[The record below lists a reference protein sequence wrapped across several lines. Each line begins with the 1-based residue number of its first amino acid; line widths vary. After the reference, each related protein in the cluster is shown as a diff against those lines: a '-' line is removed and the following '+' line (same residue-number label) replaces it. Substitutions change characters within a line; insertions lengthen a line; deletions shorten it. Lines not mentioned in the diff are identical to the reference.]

1 MMLRGKQVPVLVA
14 YRKESGY
21 TLSLVFMPE
30 LRTTHLQFEKAVHKL
45 RQAVRHRLERI
56 STRRDTL
63 DGLLWT
69 AFSGEFRMDFEH
81 LAFESGPL
89 RIDGLLAVIH
99 FEIGGQRYAC
109 LPMLDALI
117 VAIDGRDPI
126 ARSERIGA
134 RAQSHLREQRKKQ
147 GDAFNSEHY
156 LAQRSDSCM
165 PFDFSVHVNGPKFSF
180 EGGEEWFATLRGT
193 QKFEGRVELPRVAQE
208 LNERY
213 PDDLNQAILRD
224 AIVEELG
231 ELLYQQAPGCIALVG
246 PAGSGKTAVLH
257 ETLRRHIR
265 DSNEQ
270 NAARLQKMWHIDP
283 LRIISGMSIVGQ
295 WQRRMEAIIDFA
307 ANRLRR
313 GFHIKKPD
321 HLLCDNMVALFR
333 VGKSSQNSLT
343 LADAL
348 RPFLERRELTMI
360 AEATPEEWQK
370 VQEYDRRFA
379 ELFRVVR
386 LPELPRS
393 DALAVVAWQRARLE
407 RQYRC
412 RIASSGLHELLKLVQ
427 RFDTGQT
434 MPGPAIRALT
444 LLTKQHE
451 EGEAGVEQV
460 RKQFE
465 GSHHFREKL
474 FAEDHAFAPREIE
487 QFFAE
492 RLIGQQQARACLEDV
507 VCLIKSG
514 LARSGKPLASLLFIG
529 PTGVGKTEAAKVL
542 AEMLFGA
549 DPGGLIRF
557 DMNEFVDGSAVT
569 RLIGDRDRPDGQLT
583 TAVRQRKACVLLLDE
598 IEKADPSVHDLL
610 LQVLGEGRL
619 TDALGRTTDFSQC
632 VIVLTSNLG
641 AAEAARVTGF
651 VAASDAAPSYREA
664 VTRFFRPEFLNRI
677 DRQIAF
683 THLAQ
688 SELAQVARLHIGRLL
703 ARDGFVRR
711 MTFLNVADATIDALV
726 ASGYDPQ
733 YGARALKRHIER
745 LLTGP
750 TAEKLATEAGDRPM
764 ILDVHGEGGRIVSRA
779 TVLDYAR
786 PQASAL
792 PLLQGDALSA
802 YRELQQRVQ
811 ELQDDLWQ
819 TVDEGDHPHEL
830 ELRALQD
837 RLYVLKE
844 RIDRSCWHLE
854 ERRNKPAKGAARRQF
869 HADWYMPKRNV
880 LDDLIAQNDIAVYL
894 DEVPQLSER
903 MVEEEPYYLDTVL
916 QMHFWEIQYRA
927 LEERGLDHV
936 CFEIVSHR
944 AADSASFAKLWSG
957 YAALFNYL
965 DAGAAAHPI
974 RRTGRHAEYR
984 ALSAPALETLL
995 AVECGV
1001 HLWFSGQEQAMPFS
1015 VHLTRLEDGSASD
1028 LLEQAAA
1035 LSGNY
1040 PEGPGDIV
1048 RLVHETAT
1056 PRQMTVTDLRSN
1068 LVRRSAEP
1076 FNANDWKLL
1085 LYHGTL

>member
-1 MMLRGKQVPVLVA
+1 MMLRGKNVPVLVA
-14 YRKESGY
+14 YRHDNGY
-21 TLSLVFMPE
+21 TLSLVFAPE
-30 LRTTHLQFEKAVHKL
+30 IRVTHLQFEKAVQKL
-45 RQAVRHRLERI
+45 RQAVRHRLERGD
-56 STRRDTL
+56 TRRAAL
-63 DGLLWT
+63 DNLLWS
-69 AFSGEFRMDFEH
+69 AYSGEFRMDFEH

-99 FEIGGQRYAC
+99 FEVAGQRYAC
-109 LPMLDALI
+109 LPMLEALV
-117 VAIDGRDPI
+117 VAIDGRDPA

-134 RAQSHLREQRKKQ
+134 KAQAYLREQRKKQ
-147 GDAFNSEHY
+147 GEHFESEHH

-165 PFDFSVHVNGPKFSF
+165 PFDFSVHVNGPKFPF
-180 EGGEEWFATLRGT
+180 EGGEDWFAELRGS

-208 LNERY
+208 LNEHY
-213 PDDLNQAILRD
+213 PDDLNQAILREALVD
-224 AIVEELG
+224 ELG

-265 DSNEQ
+265 DANEQ
-270 NAARLQKMWHIDP
+270 NAAKLQKMWHIDP
-283 LRIISGMSIVGQ
+283 LRVISGMSVVGQ

-307 ANRLRR
+307 AYRLRR
-313 GFHIKKPD
+313 AFNIKKPD

-348 RPFLERRELTMI
+348 RPYLERRELTMI

-379 ELFRVVR
+379 ELFRVIR
-386 LPELPRS
+386 LPELPRA

-407 RQYRC
+407 QQYRC
-412 RIASSGLHELLKLVQ
+412 RIDSSALHELLKLVQ
-427 RFDTGQT
+427 RFDSGQA

-444 LLTKQHE
+444 LLAKQNE
-451 EGEAGVEQV
+451 EGAAGVPEV
-460 RKQFE
+460 RAQFE
-465 GSHHFREKL
+465 DSHHFREKL
-474 FAEDHAFAPREIE
+474 FAEDQVFVSREIE
-487 QFFAE
+487 QFFAA

-514 LARSGKPLASLLFIG
+514 LARPGKPLASLLFIG

-542 AEMLFGA
+542 ADMLFGN
-549 DPGGLIRF
+549 DPAGLIRF
-557 DMNEFVDGSAVT
+557 DMNEFVDGSAT
-569 RLIGDRDRPDGQLT
+569 ARLIGDRNRPDGQLT

-651 VAASDAAPSYREA
+651 VAASDNAPSYREA
-664 VTRFFRPEFLNRI
+664 VTKFFRPEFLNRI
-677 DRQIAF
+677 DRQVAF
-683 THLAQ
+683 THLARA
-688 SELAQVARLHIGRLL
+688 ELAQVARLHIGRLL

-764 ILDVHGEGGRIVSRA
+764 ILDVHGENGRIVSQA
-779 TVLDYAR
+779 TVLDYAE

-792 PLLQGDALSA
+792 PLLQGDALGA
-802 YRELQQRVQ
+802 YRSLRERVQ
-811 ELQDDLWQ
+811 DLQDDLWQ
-819 TVDEGDHPHEL
+819 TVDEGNHPHEV
-830 ELRALQD
+830 ELRTLQD
-837 RLYVLKE
+837 RLYLLKE
-844 RIDRSCWHLE
+844 SVDRSCWHLE
-854 ERRNKPAKGAARRQF
+854 ERRNKPARGAPRKQF
-869 HADWYMPKRNV
+869 HAEWYVPKRN
-880 LDDLIAQNDIAVYL
+880 LLHDLIAQNDLAAYL
-894 DEVPQLSER
+894 DEVPEPGER
-903 MVEEEPYYLDTVL
+903 MVEDEPYYLDTVL
-916 QMHFWEIQYRA
+916 QLRFWEMQYQA
-927 LEERGLDHV
+927 LEQRGVDHV
-936 CFEIVSHR
+936 CFEIVAHRDADR
-944 AADSASFAKLWSG
+944 AAFAKLWAS
-957 YAALFNYL
+957 YAALFDYL
-965 DAGAAAHPI
+965 DAGNAAKPI
-974 RRTGRHAEYR
+974 RRQGRHAEYCL
-984 ALSAPALETLL
+984 LSAPALASLL
-995 AVECGV
+995 SGECGV
-1001 HLWFSGQEQAMPFS
+1001 HLWFAGQEQATPFS
-1015 VHLTRLEDGSASD
+1015 IHLTPLD
-1028 LLEQAAA
+1028 AAA
-1035 LSGNY
+1035 TQDLQQQADALAGHY
-1040 PEGPGDIV
+1040 APGPGAIV
-1048 RLVHETAT
+1048 RLIHESTT

-1076 FNANDWKLL
+1076 LGATDWKLL